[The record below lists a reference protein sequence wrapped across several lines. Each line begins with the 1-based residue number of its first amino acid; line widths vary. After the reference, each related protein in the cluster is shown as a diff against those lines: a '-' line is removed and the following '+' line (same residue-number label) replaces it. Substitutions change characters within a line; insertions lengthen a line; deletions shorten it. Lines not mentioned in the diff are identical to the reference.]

1 MENTLKI
8 PGSFNIPQARE
19 WIQNRPQQPEKKLV
33 KKINIPA
40 HTLGKLL
47 TIFFVVLTSISIVWI
62 LSMKDILIEYLYIA
76 VFLIAIRI
84 STLSKHEKNPAK
96 FPAEQF
102 DLSKINQDEKL
113 GHLYKQYL
121 GVSAKLPKI

>member
-19 WIQNRPQQPEKKLV
+19 WIQNIKPQSEKKLV
-33 KKINIPA
+33 KKINIPT

-47 TIFFVVLTSISIVWI
+47 TIFLVVLTSIAIVWV
-62 LSMKDILIEYLYIA
+62 LSMKDILIEYLCIA
-76 VFLIAIRI
+76 VFLIAIKI
-84 STLSKHEKNPAK
+84 FTLSKHERTQPK
-96 FPAEQF
+96 FPAEKF
-102 DLSKINQDEKL
+102 DLQKINQDEKL

-121 GVSAKLPKI
+121 GVSAKLPRI